1 MMFMRNGWVSDAPF
15 TLNGTNISE
24 CTSYVYLGRE
34 LNMMNDLIAEL
45 GRRRRAAWGAY
56 KSIEGVVKKS
66 RNTLYPLV
74 YGHRI
79 SCGKTSRWPK
89 RCHFTL
95 ERVFHAFTLI
105 FASTEISEF
114 VRLGRRVG
122 MIFVKTL
129 SGRTL
134 TLEEGNVL
142 DVKSRIEALEGLSAE
157 DQRLIFAGRQLEDDD
172 EVEPYSTLHLS
183 LRLLGGAKK
192 RKKKVYTTPKKI
204 KHKRKK
210 VKLAVLKYYEVD
222 ENGKIRRLRKE
233 CQSPSCGGG
242 VFMAAHENRYYCG
255 RCHDTLVVE
264 EPVVTSKGKG
274 GKGKK

>member
-1 MMFMRNGWVSDAPF
+1 MGGKIEM
-15 TLNGTNISE
+15 
-24 CTSYVYLGRE
+24 LGKK
-34 LNMMNDLIAEL
+34 IA
-45 GRRRRAAWGAY
+45 
-56 KSIEGVVKKS
+56 
-66 RNTLYPLV
+66 
-74 YGHRI
+74 
-79 SCGKTSRWPK
+79 
-89 RCHFTL
+89 
-95 ERVFHAFTLI
+95 
-105 FASTEISEF
+105 
-114 VRLGRRVG
+114 

-129 SGRTL
+129 LGRTL
-134 TLEEGNVL
+134 TLEERNVASI
-142 DVKSRIEALEGLSAE
+142 KSRIEAIEGLNAE
-157 DQRLIFAGRQLEDDD
+157 DQRLIYAGRQLEDDD

-264 EPVVTSKGKG
+264 EPVVSSKAKG